1 MQVYIWEV
9 DIWFTMH
16 VILPKSLSGG
26 PHIGSKLLSTFQKN
40 GRERQCTLG
49 GILLQ
54 RPWWLYI
61 TYFYYKTKFTD
72 LCPQCNMWLILI
84 TLNPHCFCTQ
94 LNSDSTLSNPED
106 KELPLNQGR
115 CSSVGRELDCRAGWG
130 CGFDSQSQTKYTLGL
145 IK

>member
-40 GRERQCTLG
+40 GRERKCTLG

-61 TYFYYKTKFTD
+61 TYFYFKTKFTD

-94 LNSDSTLSNPED
+94 LNSDSTLSNSD
-106 KELPLNQGR
+106 KIKNCLWTT
-115 CSSVGRELDCRAGWG
+115 AGVAQWVERL
-130 CGFDSQSQTKYTLGL
+130 TAEPVEVAGL
-145 IK
+145 ISKARPNILRV